1 MNHFRYILTTLLIL
15 ILTPS
20 IFAQSAE
27 EIDALPDSQ
36 KGIAPAMAY
45 QVQVGK
51 DVIAGQTVPAIILP
65 TLYKYPDLKFKND
78 KERERYNRLV
88 ANVKR
93 LLPIAKM
100 AKYTI
105 IETYDYVSTLKTK
118 KEREAHIRA
127 VEEELRHQY
136 TPILK
141 KLTRSQ
147 GRLLV
152 KLIDRECNQTG
163 YNIAKAFVGTFRAN
177 MYQTIAFCFGQSLN
191 KKYDPEGDDRF
202 TERVVRMVE
211 SGQL

>member
-1 MNHFRYILTTLLIL
+1 MKHARYILTLIL
-15 ILTPS
+15 VVTTHTLW
-20 IFAQSAE
+20 AQSADE
-27 EIDALPDSQ
+27 LDALPENQ

-51 DVIAGQTVPAIILP
+51 DVINGQTVPAIILP
-65 TLYKYPDLKFKND
+65 TLYKYPDLNFKNN

-105 IETYDYVSTLKTK
+105 IETYEVVSTMKTK

-127 VEEELRHQY
+127 VEAELRHQY

-163 YNIAKAFVGTFRAN
+163 YNIAKAFVGSFRAN

-191 KKYDPEGDDRF
+191 KKYDPEGDDSF

>member
-1 MNHFRYILTTLLIL
+1 MKHARYILTLIL
-15 ILTPS
+15 VVTTHALW
-20 IFAQSAE
+20 AQSADE
-27 EIDALPDSQ
+27 LDALPENQ

-51 DVIAGQTVPAIILP
+51 DVINGQTVPAIILP
-65 TLYKYPDLKFKND
+65 TLYKYPDLNFKNN

-105 IETYDYVSTLKTK
+105 IETYEVVSTMKTK

-127 VEEELRHQY
+127 VEAELRHQY

-152 KLIDRECNQTG
+152 KLIDRECNMSG
-163 YNIAKAFVGTFRAN
+163 YHIAQAFIGAAKANV
-177 MYQTIAFCFGQSLN
+177 YQGLGFLFGINLN
-191 KKYDPEGDDRF
+191 KKYDPEGDDRM
-202 TERVVRMVE
+202 TERVIRLVE
-211 SGQL
+211 SHQI